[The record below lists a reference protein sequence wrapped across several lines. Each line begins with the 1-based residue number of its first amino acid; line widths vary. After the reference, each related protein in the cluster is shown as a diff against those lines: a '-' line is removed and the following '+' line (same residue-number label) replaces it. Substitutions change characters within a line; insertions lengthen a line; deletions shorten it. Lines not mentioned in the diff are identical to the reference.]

1 MKKYDVV
8 LANSQT
14 HTSVAIVTI
23 TADGYLSALTQAHKV
38 CQENHPGLYVVKVET
53 TKG

>member
-14 HTSVAIVTI
+14 HISVAIVTI
-23 TADGYLSALTQAHKV
+23 TADGYVAALYKANKV
-38 CQENHPGLYVVKVET
+38 CTDNHPGLYVAKVEVT
-53 TKG
+53 